1 MWFTNLVIDGQF
13 LFLGFNWMFSSKF
26 EDKKKV
32 LARIFPLES
41 NCEVKIMGSGAG
53 EDTTHFKCLLPPNVL
68 LQYIILVLWFWYAM
82 LLVVNVLN
90 LALIISMLL
99 NSAKV
104 RSMYLMRAVGSR
116 KVNIIVT
123 LTLFNKKFLSIHTY
137 TYEYLNPFL
146 IYSLERN

>member
-13 LFLGFNWMFSSKF
+13 LFLGFNMMFSSKF

-41 NCEVKIMGSGAG
+41 NCNVTITGTGGG
-53 EDTTHFKCLLPPNVL
+53 EDITNFKCLLPPNVL

-123 LTLFNKKFLSIHTY
+123 LTLFNIISQY
-137 TYEYLNPFL
+137 SYLYL
-146 IYSLERN
+146 

>member
-1 MWFTNLVIDGQF
+1 M
-13 LFLGFNWMFSSKF
+13 MFSSKF
-26 EDKKKV
+26 GDKKKV

-41 NCEVKIMGSGAG
+41 NCNVTITGTGAG
-53 EDTTHFKCLLPPNVL
+53 EDITNFKCLLPPNVL

-82 LLVVNVLN
+82 LLVVNVVN

-116 KVNIIVT
+116 KVNTTVT
-123 LTLFNKKFLSIHTY
+123 LTLFDIIS
-137 TYEYLNPFL
+137 
-146 IYSLERN
+146 